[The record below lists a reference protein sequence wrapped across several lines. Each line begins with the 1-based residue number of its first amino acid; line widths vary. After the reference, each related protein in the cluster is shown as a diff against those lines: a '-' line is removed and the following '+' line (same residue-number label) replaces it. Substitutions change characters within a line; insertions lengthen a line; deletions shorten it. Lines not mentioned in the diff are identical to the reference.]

1 MLLLAVSSV
10 AMNASHAQEH
20 AAGDPLSPRHLKAA
34 QHSNAPTGYTVE
46 PAPSWVTPSPNA
58 EETDAESSVPMSYRL
73 VDEQYQLGEGSET
86 HYLHVI
92 RAINQSTGLDRGSRI
107 EIQFDP
113 SFQKLALH
121 RLELVRAG
129 KRLNRL
135 DRKYELLRRET
146 QLERQMYDGRETLSI
161 VLDDV
166 RVGDEIDYAYSLR
179 GGNPV
184 FGGKFVALV
193 VLGNPIGPETTH
205 EVRLLGLP
213 NRQIHYAMGHE
224 ELHPEIR
231 TVGGQRET
239 VFRKDHI
246 PRLDVEPGTPA
257 DAFIDK
263 YLQLSEFADWA
274 EVARWGASIFPRDA
288 KGPLLDQETDAIRA
302 QASTAPDR
310 VLVALEFVQKQIRY
324 FGTEIGPYSHR
335 PASPETVLNR
345 RYGDCKDKVALLSTL
360 LDRIDIRATP
370 ILVSATMRGAAAQLL
385 PSPLV
390 FDHVIVRVD
399 LDAQSYYLDA
409 TRAEQT
415 GTLANREPAG
425 LGRGLPLKLQ
435 DSALVA
441 LPAAFGIEHLA
452 VTDTFRFERMDVDP
466 TLESRVVFRGD
477 LAEVMRDV
485 IAKQGPEAIFK
496 QLTAPY
502 LKVYPE
508 AHTTAPMTVE
518 SSKDDDVLTLVN
530 NFVVPGFF
538 SPSDGILRTAQLVPF
553 AVTDALGFPAA
564 ESRHTALGF
573 QFPGIVRH
581 TSVIKFPEDVFPKA
595 DPMRRFEG
603 GDAHLGLLQIAQ
615 NTRRMVEILNEL
627 SINVDQV
634 DPDDWPAFS
643 KSMQELRPHLYT
655 TVRIPVVTNL
665 GSRQRPA
672 DTDGTGSDAPQQNS
686 STADRDL
693 AMAEEALVSAR
704 SLNAWFG
711 RDIRGRLATNDINEV
726 IEAMKKDSAVASNDA
741 RRKTLDEDK
750 QRLTWLGSYWNEYP
764 ALTHNRDLWTTFLQ
778 KNRWSTDMPHQPTVV
793 SAEAQLQ
800 RVLKGPVSAEWAER
814 ARVLRQAYIDE
825 RRSLVMHPPAVPR
838 ATPQWVARTSAC
850 PPPAPSTSG
859 GKMPKVGTTLQSL
872 ETLWPAE
879 SKRLGEEGTVLAT
892 IRISA
897 SGCVTGVSIAGS
909 SGSDMMDTAVRSY
922 LESVEFLPAEL
933 NGTAVESVATLPVV
947 FKLDQNVAAPAF
959 GQR

>member
-1 MLLLAVSSV
+1 LVPKRLYRAMLLLAVSSV

-58 EETDAESSVPMSYRL
+58 EETDAESSAPMSYRL

-324 FGTEIGPYSHR
+324 FGT
-335 PASPETVLNR
+335 
-345 RYGDCKDKVALLSTL
+345 
-360 LDRIDIRATP
+360 
-370 ILVSATMRGAAAQLL
+370 
-385 PSPLV
+385 
-390 FDHVIVRVD
+390 
-399 LDAQSYYLDA
+399 
-409 TRAEQT
+409 
-415 GTLANREPAG
+415 
-425 LGRGLPLKLQ
+425 
-435 DSALVA
+435 
-441 LPAAFGIEHLA
+441 
-452 VTDTFRFERMDVDP
+452 
-466 TLESRVVFRGD
+466 
-477 LAEVMRDV
+477 
-485 IAKQGPEAIFK
+485 
-496 QLTAPY
+496 
-502 LKVYPE
+502 
-508 AHTTAPMTVE
+508 
-518 SSKDDDVLTLVN
+518 
-530 NFVVPGFF
+530 
-538 SPSDGILRTAQLVPF
+538 
-553 AVTDALGFPAA
+553 
-564 ESRHTALGF
+564 
-573 QFPGIVRH
+573 
-581 TSVIKFPEDVFPKA
+581 
-595 DPMRRFEG
+595 
-603 GDAHLGLLQIAQ
+603 
-615 NTRRMVEILNEL
+615 
-627 SINVDQV
+627 
-634 DPDDWPAFS
+634 
-643 KSMQELRPHLYT
+643 
-655 TVRIPVVTNL
+655 
-665 GSRQRPA
+665 
-672 DTDGTGSDAPQQNS
+672 
-686 STADRDL
+686 
-693 AMAEEALVSAR
+693 
-704 SLNAWFG
+704 
-711 RDIRGRLATNDINEV
+711 
-726 IEAMKKDSAVASNDA
+726 
-741 RRKTLDEDK
+741 
-750 QRLTWLGSYWNEYP
+750 
-764 ALTHNRDLWTTFLQ
+764 
-778 KNRWSTDMPHQPTVV
+778 
-793 SAEAQLQ
+793 
-800 RVLKGPVSAEWAER
+800 
-814 ARVLRQAYIDE
+814 
-825 RRSLVMHPPAVPR
+825 
-838 ATPQWVARTSAC
+838 
-850 PPPAPSTSG
+850 
-859 GKMPKVGTTLQSL
+859 
-872 ETLWPAE
+872 
-879 SKRLGEEGTVLAT
+879 
-892 IRISA
+892 
-897 SGCVTGVSIAGS
+897 
-909 SGSDMMDTAVRSY
+909 
-922 LESVEFLPAEL
+922 
-933 NGTAVESVATLPVV
+933 
-947 FKLDQNVAAPAF
+947 
-959 GQR
+959 